1 MAAVRE
7 EGVDL
12 IKRLNHSGHRLLN
25 LGRWIQ
31 YFGLHGGQ
39 LVAAGVLV

>member
-7 EGVDL
+7 ERVDL
-12 IKRLNHSGHRLLN
+12 IKRLNHSGNWLLN

-31 YFGLHGGQ
+31 HFGLHGGQ
-39 LVAAGVLV
+39 LIAVGLLF